1 MTMMST
7 PRERHYFSNPSSAG
21 QLILLLKSGVSAFRT
36 EILLLW
42 AVSLGV
48 GAVILGT
55 FALLNP
61 QDIDNGALSFLT
73 VPHDQCPLC
82 GMSHSLSFM
91 ARGHVAQAFSWNAG
105 GPFLYAGILL
115 NSLVALITSAIW
127 LVRRK
132 PGRRN

>member
-1 MTMMST
+1 M
-7 PRERHYFSNPSSAG
+7 RERHYFSNPNSTG
-21 QLILLLKSGVSAFRT
+21 QLILLLKSNVSAFRT

-61 QDIDNGALSFLT
+61 QDIDNGALAFLT

-91 ARGHVAQAFSWNAG
+91 TRGHVGQAFSWNAG

-115 NSLVALITSAIW
+115 NSVVALTTSAIW